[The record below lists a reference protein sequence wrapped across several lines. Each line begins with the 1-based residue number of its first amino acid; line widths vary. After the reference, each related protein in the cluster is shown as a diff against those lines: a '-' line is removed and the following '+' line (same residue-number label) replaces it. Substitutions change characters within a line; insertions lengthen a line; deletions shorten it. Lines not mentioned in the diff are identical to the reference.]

1 MECEVDQCGVVP
13 SAGTLVDPV
22 VAWRHPASLK
32 LFRVPMRG
40 TIKNYRNG
48 DWSEWR
54 ETNGK
59 RGRGLAGALM
69 TPPTTTGIAALGTR
83 AGTMD
88 VHNGRGGRNE
98 ENLKTRLKTTTLPG
112 TGLWHALQSGQM
124 VRRRRTCSHA
134 WGIQSSA
141 LGLHCSHGNCGLYF
155 STRSPYYR
163 SLRMCVKQLFAG
175 LHWGRVD
182 ISNPPIQPQLALLHW
197 AQRAGVM
204 NAWSGG
210 VLEAGGGSA
219 EGEGDFGE
227 TNQGFC
233 CSTRELG

>member
-98 ENLKTRLKTTTLPG
+98 ENLKTTNTFKINCNARATSQSLCRPG
-112 TGLWHALQSGQM
+112 DSQG
-124 VRRRRTCSHA
+124 
-134 WGIQSSA
+134 
-141 LGLHCSHGNCGLYF
+141 
-155 STRSPYYR
+155 
-163 SLRMCVKQLFAG
+163 CVKQ
-175 LHWGRVD
+175 V
-182 ISNPPIQPQLALLHW
+182 
-197 AQRAGVM
+197 
-204 NAWSGG
+204 
-210 VLEAGGGSA
+210 
-219 EGEGDFGE
+219 
-227 TNQGFC
+227 
-233 CSTRELG
+233 